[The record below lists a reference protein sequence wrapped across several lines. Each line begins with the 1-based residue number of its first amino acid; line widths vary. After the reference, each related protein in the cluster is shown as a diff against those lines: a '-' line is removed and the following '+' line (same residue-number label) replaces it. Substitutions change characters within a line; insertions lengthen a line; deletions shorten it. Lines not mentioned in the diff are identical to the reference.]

1 MDWPV
6 TSEPSRAKARP
17 LRPRRSCFGPLSNS
31 PVASGPWSSLGFGP
45 NELMVEPPGTAPGS
59 DRFIT
64 TPVYRHSRPLR
75 DGTLNI
81 GAKGL
86 RKKSQLGVIPGRPE
100 GPGPESITT
109 AISVPIGLC
118 SILLSRGYGFR
129 ARRYAARRND
139 GG

>member
-6 TSEPSRAKARP
+6 TSEPSRAKVRP

-31 PVASGPWSSLGFGP
+31 PVASGPWFSLGFGP

-75 DGTLNI
+75 DGTPNI
-81 GAKGL
+81 GGEGL
-86 RKKSQLGVIPGRPE
+86 RRKGALLHLRWCRARGNRETESRPG
-100 GPGPESITT
+100 
-109 AISVPIGLC
+109 IGLG
-118 SILLSRGYGFR
+118 STPGALPASGR
-129 ARRYAARRND
+129 D
-139 GG
+139 GA